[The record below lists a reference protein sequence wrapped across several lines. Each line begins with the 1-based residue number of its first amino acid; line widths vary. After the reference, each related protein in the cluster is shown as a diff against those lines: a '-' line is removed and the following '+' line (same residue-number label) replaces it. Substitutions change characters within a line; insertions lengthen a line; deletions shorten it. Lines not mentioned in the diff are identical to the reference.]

1 MRKVLLLATLFAILI
16 LNGCT
21 KVVSTEENHVQ
32 VKIVDESYE
41 PEDVLQ
47 MYTGNGWQ
55 TMIESAEY
63 NIFVEYEGEQYR
75 IEKSELRMMF
85 EFYYIDDLTWCQ
97 VAHRMNQAFPKRR
110 IKYTEDNC
118 RMRHKRFLD
127 ENEKDLKKI

>member
-75 IEKSELRMMF
+75 INDKDASEKYSDKIGEYTNGTLRTKKYDEGSEQY
-85 EFYYIDDLTWCQ
+85 EI
-97 VAHRMNQAFPKRR
+97 
-110 IKYTEDNC
+110 IG
-118 RMRHKRFLD
+118 LD
-127 ENEKDLKKI
+127 

>member
-75 IEKSELRMMF
+75 INDKDAMKS
-85 EFYYIDDLTWCQ
+85 I
-97 VAHRMNQAFPKRR
+97 R
-110 IKYTEDNC
+110 IKLANIPME
-118 RMRHKRFLD
+118 R
-127 ENEKDLKKI
+127 